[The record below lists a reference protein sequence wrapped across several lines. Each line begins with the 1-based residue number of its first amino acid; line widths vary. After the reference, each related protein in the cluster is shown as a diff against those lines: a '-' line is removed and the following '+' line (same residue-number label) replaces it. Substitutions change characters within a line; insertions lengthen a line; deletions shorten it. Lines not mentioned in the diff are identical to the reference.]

1 MPARRGLCSFA
12 DAARC
17 VAEQICRPVGAGSAI
32 TGEHCQLAIRGS
44 SNANRRMPEL
54 PQEAARAAGA
64 QRSHRQVRGLREVVC
79 VAIPRQGRAGDF
91 DEDGGQPIGAAHRS
105 IEINDFL
112 SHAPRAAAGAGSA
125 RVTPARVALVCWVC
139 SRRAKGQVAP
149 EAQKKKAASR
159 GLAAVPGRPRIA
171 SGSRALPPGIVWPE
185 RPQTRPKIVAC
196 RAIRARM
203 GGAL

>member
-54 PQEAARAAGA
+54 PQEAERAARA

-91 DEDGGQPIGAAHRS
+91 DEDGGQPLGAAHRS
-105 IEINDFL
+105 IEIDDFL
-112 SHAPRAAAGAGSA
+112 SHAPRAAARAGSA
-125 RVTPARVALVCWVC
+125 RVTPALVCWVC

-149 EAQKKKAASR
+149 EAEKKKAASR
-159 GLAAVPGRPRIA
+159 GLAARAWPTADRVGVADSATGNCLAGA
-171 SGSRALPPGIVWPE
+171 SPNA
-185 RPQTRPKIVAC
+185 PKIVAC